1 MQIARS
7 PSTARVQIWPS
18 RGVSGWGG
26 RSGRTH
32 AQSPGQNT
40 PHSGKKVPL
49 CLVWRGSSLCGE
61 VLDIMVILIFK
72 TIVMADFYIVLI
84 VYPEPF

>member
-7 PSTARVQIWPS
+7 PSTACVQIWPS
-18 RGVSGWGG
+18 SGVSGWGR

-40 PHSGKKVPL
+40 PYSGKKVPL

-61 VLDIMVILIFK
+61 VQDITVILIFK
-72 TIVMADFYIVLI
+72 TIILADFYIVLI
-84 VYPEPF
+84 VCPEPF